1 MGNVVQRIRSALGW
15 RWIAATALIA
25 LLGPL
30 ASACSS
36 AGSNAPMATAQGD
49 SAATESA
56 DAFAMTTPPPVE
68 IQTVELREGAPG
80 IEMDVTASGA
90 MVWTSYRNADGDLV
104 VELPN
109 SAPSASLNT
118 LTEAAGLVAKVMV
131 EEDTTGTRPI
141 TRLTI
146 STRSD
151 AEHALAADGN
161 VLRLSLVPTGTAM
174 AAATGQSAPAVE
186 RLEPANQASASTG
199 ERFVYEPVKT
209 EESADRGTLGTPET
223 ASLPMDL
230 SDLGTAD
237 NPRHGPAPSGP
248 LASTLRDVEVFANDT
263 ILVAGDGEFTYST
276 FRLQN
281 PERFVVD
288 LVGVVNSADAA
299 ALPIDSENVVRVRV
313 GQFKSVPQPVTRVV
327 VDLTR
332 PLRPVIEPTINGLR
346 IKLAEPTRVAQSVQ
360 VAQAEPTYSE
370 PVAEETVEVPAPA
383 TYEPVVVVA
392 DAEPIHQ
399 EAESAQA
406 VEPEAMVEEAMAMEA
421 KPMAAEPVH
430 TEPTYTEPTYAEPTY
445 AEPVVVV
452 AEMADPVTLDESP
465 VELEPMAEPVI
476 PVAATR
482 TAQRLDEPIPVPVV
496 STEYTVEPTRGA
508 PQLPASNDNELFAS
522 LPEETQDGGAF
533 TSRTFAARPIGQD
546 EKVYT
551 GDPISMTLRDADVV
565 ETLRSFATISDLSI
579 VVQPEVKGSVTVELE
594 NVPWDQALEQ
604 ILKING
610 LGYEIE
616 GTIMRIAPLSIL
628 RSEAEQK
635 AALAQAKADQV
646 PLQTIVKRLSYSSAN
661 EMANLL
667 SQGGSLL
674 SRRGS
679 VIVDQRTNTLI
690 LKELPEYMDTVV
702 AVIEEIDTP
711 EPQVMIEARIIET
724 TKRFTRSLGVRWSL
738 DGEASARFGNTTGL
752 QFPNNV
758 QGTGGVNLLTG
769 AANGFLNLSLG
780 NVLNSFNLD
789 VALQA
794 AENEGL
800 IKILSAPKIATLNN
814 ERASIQ
820 SGLQIPV
827 QTISNNTVTVQFI
840 NATLSLEV
848 TPQVTAEGTVLMDIE
863 IRKREPQLAF
873 AVQGAANAP
882 IATKE
887 ARTRVIVRDGG
898 TTVIGG
904 IYEVSSDQGEDRVP
918 GLSNIPLLGRL
929 FKNKRRSDENEEL
942 LIFITPRV
950 INL

>member
-1 MGNVVQRIRSALGW
+1 MGNVVQRTRSALSW
-15 RWIAATALIA
+15 RWIAATAAIV
-25 LLGPL
+25 LLSPL
-30 ASACSS
+30 VSACSS
-36 AGSNAPMATAQGD
+36 AGGRP
-49 SAATESA
+49 SAATSQRGPAATETA

-68 IQTVELREGAPG
+68 IQSVELREGAPG
-80 IEMDVTASGA
+80 IELDVTASGA

-109 SAPSASLNT
+109 SSPGATLTS
-118 LTEAAGLVAKVMV
+118 LTEAEGLVAKVLV
-131 EEDTTGTRPI
+131 ESDSSGARPV

-146 STRSD
+146 ATRAE

-161 VLRLSLVPTGTAM
+161 VLRLSLLPTGVAV
-174 AAATGQSAPAVE
+174 AAAGGDQAEPVESLETSTQTTGPGS
-186 RLEPANQASASTG
+186 
-199 ERFVYEPVKT
+199 ERFVYEPVAVET
-209 EESADRGTLGTPET
+209 QTAQDTLDAARPSTSRP
-223 ASLPMDL
+223 ADL
-230 SDLGTAD
+230 SDLGTAE

-248 LASTLRDVEVFANDT
+248 LASTLRDVEVFGNDT

-276 FRLQN
+276 FRLEN

-288 LVGVVNSADAA
+288 LVGVVNSAEMTS
-299 ALPIDSENVVRVRV
+299 LPIDSDRVLRVRV

-346 IKLAEPTRVAQSVQ
+346 IKLGEPAALQVAEPVAV
-360 VAQAEPTYSE
+360 VAQAEPAPAEVE
-370 PVAEETVEVPAPA
+370 PVAEPAPSSAPTASEPVVERYAETTVEVEAPVEVAAQMPA
-383 TYEPVVVVA
+383 TPEPATPEPAYVEPVVEEPAYTEPVV
-392 DAEPIHQ
+392 I
-399 EAESAQA
+399 
-406 VEPEAMVEEAMAMEA
+406 VEEMPAPVMVEEA
-421 KPMAAEPVH
+421 PM
-430 TEPTYTEPTYAEPTY
+430 
-445 AEPVVVV
+445 
-452 AEMADPVTLDESP
+452 
-465 VELEPMAEPVI
+465 ELEPEPEPAVEV
-476 PVAATR
+476 PVVR
-482 TAQRLDEPIPVPVV
+482 TAQAREEPSLEEPIPVPIDAAQLA
-496 STEYTVEPTRGA
+496 VEPARGA
-508 PQLPASNDNELFAS
+508 PQIPASNDNELFSS
-522 LPEETQDGGAF
+522 LPPEAEDGGDFSA
-533 TSRTFAARPIGQD
+533 RVFAARPIGGD
-546 EKVYT
+546 EKVYI

-579 VVQPEVKGSVTVELE
+579 VVQPEVEGSVTVELE

-628 RSEAEQK
+628 RKEAEQK

-667 SQGGSLL
+667 SQGGNLL

-690 LKELPEYMDTVV
+690 LKELPEYMDTVI

-738 DGEASARFGNTTGL
+738 TGEASARFGNTTGL
-752 QFPNNV
+752 QFPNNIN
-758 QGTGGVNLLTG
+758 GTGGVNLLTG

-814 ERASIQ
+814 EQASIQ

>member
-1 MGNVVQRIRSALGW
+1 MGYVVQRTRSALGW
-15 RWIAATALIA
+15 RWIAAIAAIVLISPVI
-25 LLGPL
+25 G
-30 ASACSS
+30 ACSS
-36 AGSNAPMATAQGD
+36 AGGTSPESGASA
-49 SAATESA
+49 SAASGTAARTDS
-56 DAFAMTTPPPVE
+56 FAMASPPPVE
-68 IQTVELREGAPG
+68 IQSVELREGAPG
-80 IEMDVTASGA
+80 VELEVRASGA
-90 MVWTSYRNADGDLV
+90 MVWTSYRNADGNLV

-109 SAPSASLNT
+109 SSPNSALTSLT
-118 LTEAAGLVAKVMV
+118 ASEGLVARVLV
-131 EEDTTGTRPI
+131 ESDSSGARPV

-146 STRSD
+146 TTRD
-151 AEHALAADGN
+151 EAEHALAADGN
-161 VLRLSLVPTGTAM
+161 VLRLSLLPTAKTAAVM
-174 AAATGQSAPAVE
+174 AAEQTAADESQDTLSEESSAAD
-186 RLEPANQASASTG
+186 
-199 ERFVYEPVKT
+199 ERFVYEP
-209 EESADRGTLGTPET
+209 LGDDPKRAEAAVGSIGDDSTSPV
-223 ASLPMDL
+223 DL
-230 SDLGTAD
+230 ANLGTAES
-237 NPRHGPAPSGP
+237 PRHGPAPSGP
-248 LASTLRDVEVFANDT
+248 LASTLRDIEVFGGDT
-263 ILVAGDGEFTYST
+263 ILVAGDGEFTYTT
-276 FRLQN
+276 FRLEN

-288 LVGVVNSADAA
+288 LIGVVNTAEVAS
-299 ALPIDSENVVRVRV
+299 LPVDSDRVRRVRV

-327 VDLTR
+327 IDLAR
-332 PLRPVIEPTINGLR
+332 PLRPIIERTINGLQ
-346 IKLAEPTRVAQSVQ
+346 IKLGDAASIEVATVPATVPAAQTQVAEAAAAEPAPRLN
-360 VAQAEPTYSE
+360 SE
-370 PVAEETVEVPAPA
+370 PVAVMADAAPIDEPAYEEVSPEVKFEMAETPVVAEPAYEEPVVEQPMVEEPVVIAEQIPIASQDEPAMTEPAPIALEPVPVAVAVPAP
-383 TYEPVVVVA
+383 
-392 DAEPIHQ
+392 
-399 EAESAQA
+399 
-406 VEPEAMVEEAMAMEA
+406 
-421 KPMAAEPVH
+421 
-430 TEPTYTEPTYAEPTY
+430 
-445 AEPVVVV
+445 
-452 AEMADPVTLDESP
+452 
-465 VELEPMAEPVI
+465 
-476 PVAATR
+476 R
-482 TAQRLDEPIPVPVV
+482 TAPVLEEPIPVPIEA
-496 STEYTVEPTRGA
+496 TGYRVEAARGA
-508 PQLPASNDNELFAS
+508 PQIPASNDSELFSSIPLEA
-522 LPEETQDGGAF
+522 EDGGDFSA
-533 TSRTFAARPIGQD
+533 RVFAARPILG
-546 EKVYT
+546 EERVYT
-551 GDPISMTLRDADVV
+551 GDLISMTLREADVV

-579 VVQPEVKGSVTVELE
+579 VVQPEVEGSVTVELE

-616 GTIMRIAPLSIL
+616 GTIMRIAPLNIL
-628 RSEAEQK
+628 RAEAEQN

-646 PLQTIVKRLSYSSAN
+646 PLQTIVKRLSYSSAA

-690 LKELPEYMDTVV
+690 LKELPEYMDTVI

-724 TKRFTRSLGVRWSL
+724 TKRFTRSLGVRWSFN
-738 DGEASARFGNTTGL
+738 GEASARFGNTTGL

-758 QGTGGVNLLTG
+758 TGDGGVNLLTG

-780 NVLNSFNLD
+780 NVLNSFDLD

-814 ERASIQ
+814 EQASIQ

-918 GLSNIPLLGRL
+918 GLSNIPLLGHL
-929 FKNKRRSDENEEL
+929 FKNKRRSDQNEEL

>member
-1 MGNVVQRIRSALGW
+1 MGYVVQRTRSALGW
-15 RWIAATALIA
+15 RWIAAIAAIVLISPVI
-25 LLGPL
+25 G
-30 ASACSS
+30 ACSS
-36 AGSNAPMATAQGD
+36 AGGSPPESGASASGTAARVDG
-49 SAATESA
+49 
-56 DAFAMTTPPPVE
+56 FAMATPPPVT
-68 IQTVELREGAPG
+68 IQSVELREGAPG
-80 IEMDVTASGA
+80 VELEVRASGA
-90 MVWTSYRNADGDLV
+90 MVWTSYRNADGNLV

-109 SAPSASLNT
+109 SSPDST
-118 LTEAAGLVAKVMV
+118 LTSLTAPEGLVARVLV
-131 EEDTTGTRPI
+131 ESDSSGARPV

-146 STRSD
+146 TTRD
-151 AEHALAADGN
+151 EAEHALAADGN
-161 VLRLSLVPTGTAM
+161 VLRLSLLPTAETSAVM
-174 AAATGQSAPAVE
+174 AAEQTDAVE
-186 RLEPANQASASTG
+186 SQDTLSEVSSAAD
-199 ERFVYEPVKT
+199 ERFVYEPLGDDPQRAEASVGSIADD
-209 EESADRGTLGTPET
+209 SASPV
-223 ASLPMDL
+223 DL
-230 SDLGTAD
+230 ADLGTAE

-248 LASTLRDVEVFANDT
+248 LASTLRDIEVFGGDT
-263 ILVAGDGEFTYST
+263 ILVAGDGEFTYTT
-276 FRLQN
+276 FRLEN

-288 LVGVVNSADAA
+288 LIGVVNTAEVAS
-299 ALPIDSENVVRVRV
+299 LPVDSDRVRRVRV

-327 VDLTR
+327 IDLAR
-332 PLRPVIEPTINGLR
+332 PLRPIIEPTINGLQ
-346 IKLAEPTRVAQSVQ
+346 IKLGDVAPIQVAEAASAEPA
-360 VAQAEPTYSE
+360 PMLNPE
-370 PVAEETVEVPAPA
+370 PVAVVAEVAPIDEPAYEEVSPEANSEMAEAPVVA
-383 TYEPVVVVA
+383 EPVYEEPAHEEPAHEEAVA
-392 DAEPIHQ
+392 EQP
-399 EAESAQA
+399 
-406 VEPEAMVEEAMAMEA
+406 MVEEPVLIAEQI
-421 KPMAAEPVH
+421 PIPSQDEPVMIE
-430 TEPTYTEPTYAEPTY
+430 TEPRAL
-445 AEPVVVV
+445 EPV
-452 AEMADPVTLDESP
+452 AL
-465 VELEPMAEPVI
+465 
-476 PVAATR
+476 AAPR
-482 TAQRLDEPIPVPVV
+482 TAPVLEEPIPVPIEA
-496 STEYTVEPTRGA
+496 TGYRVEAARGA
-508 PQLPASNDNELFAS
+508 PQIPASNDNELFSSIPLEA
-522 LPEETQDGGAF
+522 EDGGDFSA
-533 TSRTFAARPIGQD
+533 RVFAARPILG
-546 EKVYT
+546 EERVYT
-551 GDPISMTLRDADVV
+551 GDLISMTLREADVV

-579 VVQPEVKGSVTVELE
+579 VVQPEVEGSVTVELE

-616 GTIMRIAPLSIL
+616 GTIMRIAPLNIL
-628 RSEAEQK
+628 RAEAEQK

-646 PLQTIVKRLSYSSAN
+646 PLQTIVKRLSYSSAAD
-661 EMANLL
+661 MASLL

-690 LKELPEYMDTVV
+690 LKELPEYMDTVI

-724 TKRFTRSLGVRWSL
+724 TKRFTRSLGVRWSFN
-738 DGEASARFGNTTGL
+738 GEASARFGNTTGL

-758 QGTGGVNLLTG
+758 TGDGGVNLLTG

-814 ERASIQ
+814 EQASIQ

-918 GLSNIPLLGRL
+918 GLSNIPLLGHL
-929 FKNKRRSDENEEL
+929 FKNKRRSDQNEEL

>member
-1 MGNVVQRIRSALGW
+1 MGNVVQRIRSALSWQWGV
-15 RWIAATALIA
+15 ATALIV

-30 ASACSS
+30 AGACSS
-36 AGSNAPMATAQGD
+36 AGSQAPMATAQGD

-68 IQTVELREGAPG
+68 IQSIELREGAPG

-109 SAPSASLNT
+109 SEPSTSLNT
-118 LTEAAGLVAKVMV
+118 LTEVAGLVAKVMV
-131 EEDTTGTRPI
+131 EADTSGTRPI

-151 AEHALAADGN
+151 AEHALAAEGN

-174 AAATGQSAPAVE
+174 AATGGESAPAVE
-186 RLEPANQASASTG
+186 SLEPPAQASASSG
-199 ERFVYEPVKT
+199 ERFVYEPVRT
-209 EESADRGTLGTPET
+209 EESASSGTLAMPET

-263 ILVAGDGEFTYST
+263 ILVAGDGEFSYST
-276 FRLQN
+276 FRLEN

-288 LVGVVNSADAA
+288 LVGVVNSADVAT
-299 ALPIDSENVVRVRV
+299 LPIESDRVVRVRV

-346 IKLAEPTRVAQSVQ
+346 IKLGEPARVVEPAQ
-360 VAQAEPTYSE
+360 VAQAEPADREPMAEPVVEPVVQEAVEVPAEATSE
-370 PVAEETVEVPAPA
+370 PVAAIAQAEPAQEVVSETVPAETEMVEETV
-383 TYEPVVVVA
+383 
-392 DAEPIHQ
+392 
-399 EAESAQA
+399 
-406 VEPEAMVEEAMAMEA
+406 AMEA
-421 KPMAAEPVH
+421 D
-430 TEPTYTEPTYAEPTY
+430 PTYAEPTY
-445 AEPVVVV
+445 AEPVVIV
-452 AEMADPVTLDESP
+452 EDMAAPEIRADSP
-465 VELEPMAEPVI
+465 MELEPMAEPAM
-476 PVAATR
+476 PAVATH
-482 TAQRLDEPIPVPVV
+482 TAQRLDEPIPIPVPVAD
-496 STEYTVEPTRGA
+496 TGYTVEPARGA

-522 LPEETQDGGAF
+522 LPEEIQDGGAF

-565 ETLRSFATISDLSI
+565 ETLRSFANISDLSI

-616 GTIMRIAPLSIL
+616 GTIMRIAPLALL
-628 RSEAEQK
+628 RKEAEDS
-635 AALAQAKADQV
+635 AALAEARAKQL
-646 PLQTIVKRLSYSSAN
+646 PLQTIIKRLSYSKAKD
-661 EMANLL
+661 MA
-667 SQGGSLL
+667 SLL
-674 SRRGS
+674 SGGGMISDVAR
-679 VIVDQRTNTLI
+679 IAVDLRTNSLI
-690 LKELPEYMDTVV
+690 IKELPAYLDTVV
-702 AVIEEIDTP
+702 AIMDEMDTP
-711 EPQVMIEARIIET
+711 EPQVMIEARIIQT
-724 TKRFTRSLGVRWSL
+724 TKRFTRTLGVNWSIG
-738 DGEASARFGNTTGL
+738 GEASARFGNTTGL

-758 QGTGGVNLLTG
+758 TGTGGVNLLTG

-794 AENEGL
+794 AQSEGL
-800 IKILSAPKIATLNN
+800 IKVLSAPKITTMNN
-814 ERASIQ
+814 EQAKIQ
-820 SGLQIPV
+820 SGLQIPI

-848 TPQVTAEGTVLMDIE
+848 TPQVTAEGTVLLDIS
-863 IRKREPQLAF
+863 IQAREPQLAF
-873 AVQGAANAP
+873 TLAGSTNAP
-882 IATKE
+882 INTRE
-887 ARTRVIVRDGG
+887 AKTRVIVRDGG

-904 IYEVSSDQGEDRVP
+904 IYEVKSDQGEDKVP
-918 GLSNIPLLGRL
+918 GLANIPLLGRL
-929 FKNKRRSDENEEL
+929 FKNRRRSDENKEL
-942 LIFITPRV
+942 LIFVTPRV
-950 INL
+950 VNL